1 MSYSVFRVEGIKNT
15 GALVGLGKHNQE
27 RISHTNPDI
36 DKNRSNQN
44 IELIKCEGTYNQKF
58 NEITRNLRKTHEER
72 MQNMRTDR
80 IKTFEK
86 SINDDKTDIACE
98 MLFTSDE
105 EFFKGMNRQDITKW
119 AQTSLE
125 FVTKNIGI
133 SSKDIIHATVH
144 MDEKTPHLH
153 VVAVPITKV
162 YDGRR
167 KEEVLKISRAKFIG
181 GKLHLSKLQDAY
193 NELMNINGFNLE
205 RGVRG
210 ANKEHKSTITY
221 KKEQLAKLDVELV
234 RTSKAL
240 SQNLSELKEIK
251 ASEHDIDSIPYKA
264 TFMDKNNVVLNKHD
278 FEKLKE
284 LSRKAIVSSN
294 TVKDLARKYENLSD
308 NFSAVK
314 SNLSKYADK
323 NVKLKKD
330 LAAAQKNINTLMIQ
344 RKALTFVVKENNLID
359 KATEKLKELS
369 KPVEKIIKSKSFDME
384 R

>member
-1 MSYSVFRVEGIKNT
+1 
-15 GALVGLGKHNQE
+15 
-27 RISHTNPDI
+27 
-36 DKNRSNQN
+36 
-44 IELIKCEGTYNQKF
+44 
-58 NEITRNLRKTHEER
+58 
-72 MQNMRTDR
+72 
-80 IKTFEK
+80 
-86 SINDDKTDIACE
+86 
-98 MLFTSDE
+98 
-105 EFFKGMNRQDITKW
+105 MNRQDIAKW

-125 FVTKNIGI
+125 FITKAIGI
-133 SSKDIIHATVH
+133 PSKDIIHATVH

-153 VVAVPITKV
+153 VVAVPLTKV

-167 KEEVLKISRAKFIG
+167 KAEVLKISRAKFIG

-193 NELMNINGFNLE
+193 NELMNNNGFDLE

-240 SQNLSELKEIK
+240 SKNLSELKDIK
-251 ASEHDIDSIPYKA
+251 ASEHDIDSVPYKT

-284 LSRKAIVSSN
+284 LSKKAIVSSD
-294 TVKDLARKYENLSD
+294 TVKDLESKYKNLSD

-314 SNLSKYADK
+314 SSLSKYTDK

-344 RKALTFVVKENNLID
+344 RKALAVVVKENNLVD
-359 KATEKLKELS
+359 KANEKLKELS
-369 KPVEKIIKSKSFDME
+369 KPTEKIIRSKSFDME